1 MHCIRHLCRPAR
13 PFRPLRQLLKALPF
27 FGVLIFLQAA
37 VLFTAFPAEARDWE
51 HPGFETGHIST
62 LYTIRNGMPYSEVNT
77 MAQTEDG
84 FLYFGSYGGL
94 VQYDGR
100 GFHRIEGIS
109 SVVSLCADPD
119 GSLWIGTN
127 DMGLVCKKPGDE
139 YLFYGKEAGFRS
151 LSIRAI
157 QPDGKGNLFFATT
170 SGIFYRPGTAVSGAA
185 AEDAPDTPDAPG
197 TADTA
202 DTADTVIPV
211 DDVRIEG
218 TYISD
223 ITAAA
228 DGVLYGVT
236 VDGDVFSIENF
247 EVEKYITA
255 AQAGAGITCVCPDPS
270 EKGRV
275 YLGTEGEYI
284 LYGDLKKDPASFRKI
299 EMPGLSGVNMLSLI
313 DGKLWIC
320 TNGGIAYMDDEEGF
334 KILSLT
340 PLPMVGG
347 VLKDYEG
354 NLWFYS
360 YRNGVLKVS
369 RSIFTDVSLMTD
381 MKDRVV
387 TTTWMKDDLL
397 YTGTDT
403 GLLVFRGDGQRAET
417 PVSELLKDARIRAIK
432 EDRKGNL
439 WFCTFSE
446 HGLVCLHPDGTYRC
460 FNQKSGMV
468 SDYSRTIF
476 ERSDGTMAAAF
487 TGGIHIIQDEKVVR
501 TFGSRQGLPN
511 SVILAITEDSE
522 GRLLFGTNGDGIY
535 MLEGAKISRMKISD
549 DLDSQIILRV
559 KRDEKRDCFWIATS
573 REVAA
578 LKDGTIRKAE
588 NFPLSDMGS
597 GCYDILIPDNKSV
610 WMTGGAGVYAADGDE
625 LLSGHVSDYRF
636 YNTGNG
642 LPHIT
647 TANSRNYVSPKGI
660 AYVSGVDGITG
671 IDLNNLDRLRGR
683 AKLAIPWIDADET
696 RIYTRPGEKVVLPSD
711 TRRIVIHSYVLSYA
725 LGDPVVSVNLE
736 GFDEKP
742 TITTKTNLYPKTYT
756 NLPGGTYVFRLAPVN
771 AGGVQTDGVSITI
784 VKKKA
789 FYEQVWFWLLCCLV
803 FTGAMILLVNRL
815 LARQARRL
823 DKKRDEERIASEL
836 SMAAGIQASALPG
849 TFPAFPDRK
858 DFDIYASM
866 TPAREVGGDFYDFFL
881 VDEDHLAMVIADVSD
896 KGVPAALYM
905 MSAKISIND
914 YTMTGKEPA
923 DVLTAVNDVLTRNP
937 QDMFVTVW
945 VGVLDLKTGVLTAA
959 NAGHEYPILLSPGGS
974 FEIVKDRHGIV
985 LGGMEGV
992 WYRQY
997 ELKLEP
1003 GSKLFLYT
1011 DGVPEASNKDKKF
1024 FGLERTLEALNRKK
1038 EGTPEELIASV
1049 SDAVREFADGAPPF
1063 DDMTML
1069 CLSYAGPE
1077 EAEQV

>member
-1 MHCIRHLCRPAR
+1 MRDISQPRRRVR
-13 PFRPLRQLLKALPF
+13 PFRALRQLRKLLPVL
-27 FGVLIFLQAA
+27 GVLFFLQIPAILA
-37 VLFTAFPAEARDWE
+37 AFPSEARDWD

-62 LYTIRNGMPYSEVNT
+62 LYTIRNGMPYSEVNA

-84 FLYFGSYGGL
+84 FMYFGSYGGL

-127 DMGLVCKKPGDE
+127 DTGLVCMKPGDE
-139 YLFYGKEAGFRS
+139 YLFYRKEAGFRT

-170 SGIFYRPGTAVSGAA
+170 SGVFYMPGGERSG
-185 AEDAPDTPDAPG
+185 
-197 TADTA
+197 
-202 DTADTVIPV
+202 TVIPV
-211 DDVRIEG
+211 DDARING
-218 TYISD
+218 TYISNLS
-223 ITAAA
+223 AAG

-247 EVEKYITA
+247 RVEKYITA
-255 AQAGAGITCVCPDPS
+255 AQIGAGITCVCPDPEES
-270 EKGRV
+270 GKL
-275 YLGTEGEYI
+275 YLGTEGGYI
-284 LYGDLKKDPASFRKI
+284 LYGGFERAPGSLVKI
-299 EMPGLSGVNMLSLI
+299 ETPGLSGINMLSLI

-320 TNGGIAYMDDEEGF
+320 TNGGIAYMDEEEGF
-334 KILSLT
+334 KSLSLT

-403 GLLVFRGDGQRAET
+403 GLLVFHGDGQRAET

-432 EDRKGNL
+432 EDGKGNL

-460 FNQKSGMV
+460 FNEKSGMV

-476 ERSDGTMAAAF
+476 ELSDGTMAAAF
-487 TGGIHIIQDEKVVR
+487 TGGIHIIDGEKAVR
-501 TFGSRQGLPN
+501 TFGSREGLPN

-522 GRLLFGTNGDGIY
+522 GRLILGTNGDGIY
-535 MLEGAKISRMKISD
+535 MLEGAKISRMAVSD
-549 DLDSQIILRV
+549 DLGSQIILRV
-559 KRDEKRDCFWIATS
+559 KWDEKRDCLWIVTS
-573 REVAA
+573 KEVAA

-597 GCYDILIPDNKSV
+597 GCYDILIPDNGSV
-610 WMTGGAGVYAADGDE
+610 WMTGGAGIYVADGDE

-647 TANSRNYVSPKGI
+647 TANSRNYVSPQGI
-660 AYVSGVDGITG
+660 AYVAGVDGITG
-671 IDLNNLDRLRGR
+671 IDLNNMDRLRGR
-683 AKLAIPWIDADET
+683 AKLVIPWVDADEK
-696 RIYTRPGEKVVLPSD
+696 RIYTRPGQKIVLPAD
-711 TRRIVIHSYVLSYA
+711 TRRIVIYSYALSYA
-725 LGDPVVSVNLE
+725 LGDPVVTVSLE

-742 TITTKTNLYPKTYT
+742 TVTTKSNLHPKTYT
-756 NLPGGTYVFRLAPVN
+756 NLPGGTYVFRLLPVQ
-771 AGGVQTDGVSITI
+771 AGGAGTEGAYITI

-789 FYEQVWFWLLCCLV
+789 FHEQVWFWILCGLL

-836 SMAAGIQASALPG
+836 SMAADIQASALPG

-858 DFDIYASM
+858 DFDIFASM
-866 TPAREVGGDFYDFFL
+866 TPAREVGGRFL
-881 VDEDHLAMVIADVSD
+881 
-896 KGVPAALYM
+896 
-905 MSAKISIND
+905 
-914 YTMTGKEPA
+914 
-923 DVLTAVNDVLTRNP
+923 
-937 QDMFVTVW
+937 
-945 VGVLDLKTGVLTAA
+945 
-959 NAGHEYPILLSPGGS
+959 
-974 FEIVKDRHGIV
+974 
-985 LGGMEGV
+985 
-992 WYRQY
+992 
-997 ELKLEP
+997 
-1003 GSKLFLYT
+1003 
-1011 DGVPEASNKDKKF
+1011 
-1024 FGLERTLEALNRKK
+1024 
-1038 EGTPEELIASV
+1038 
-1049 SDAVREFADGAPPF
+1049 
-1063 DDMTML
+1063 
-1069 CLSYAGPE
+1069 
-1077 EAEQV
+1077 